1 MDPVGTT
8 GDPGVRICQYSRT
21 GSNHIDFLINGLP
34 AGYYTLRLV
43 LSTPM
48 GKERSCEGG
57 QVISF
62 FSSYRNFKT

>member
-62 FSSYRNFKT
+62 F